1 MATFPAL
8 TPAPYDLTPG
18 QFPVS
23 ETAAMNGE
31 ASMVRHGN
39 AEIGRTITL
48 QFVGL
53 TEAEFLLLKDHYRG
67 QRSTFDSFLFT
78 TTTLPAADTPAG
90 QSWTYASAPEVEDL
104 HTDFF
109 NVSCSFTCQPRGGV
123 LIGSVQLVSM
133 AGPLVPGAF
142 TDGRTPF
149 GTGAALVSPASTLT
163 PGRMVAGTLWAPTN
177 LPALELYLNFTNTGA
192 RHLQGGVYQH
202 QDDESGNN
210 RQASQATTSRRPTPG
225 TSTSGVACMATTA
238 GQFLQLAASI
248 TTARFVLV
256 AAEFFQPDTGNQF
269 LIGDAIYSDF
279 FAPYPSDP
287 RPDLLLHPSYSSA
300 SVRNGDG
307 WMTGTRTAPVAMVK
321 RNRPTSYEFATTASV
336 SVSEFSADRTNF
348 YGDRGIIG
356 NQYAIVVCSALPS
369 DADRWRLQGWIAHRL
384 LVPGDLPA
392 DHPYR
397 STLPIL

>member
-18 QFPVS
+18 QLPVS

-104 HTDFF
+104 HVDFF

-133 AGPLVPGAF
+133 AAPLVPGAF

-149 GTGAALVSPASTLT
+149 GTGVALVSPASTLT

-177 LPALELYLNFTNTGA
+177 LSALELFLNFTNTAARTVSGGA
-192 RHLQGGVYQH
+192 ITQQN
-202 QDDESGNN
+202 DESGNARHAN
-210 RQASQATTSRRPTPG
+210 QATTSRRPTPG

-256 AAEFFQPDTGNQF
+256 AAEFFQPNTAEQF
-269 LIGDAIYSDF
+269 LIGDAAAYDF
-279 FAPYPSDP
+279 AAPEPGGAQ
-287 RPDLLLHPSYSSA
+287 PDLLLHITDSA
-300 SVRNGDG
+300 AAVRNGSA
-307 WMTGTRTAPVAMVK
+307 WMTGTKTAPLAMVK
-321 RNRPTSYEFATTASV
+321 RSRPTSYEFATTATV
-336 SVSEFSADRTNF
+336 SVSQFSADRSNV

-356 NQYAIVVCSALPS
+356 NQYVIVACSNQP
-369 DADRWRLQGWIAHRL
+369 
-384 LVPGDLPA
+384 
-392 DHPYR
+392 
-397 STLPIL
+397 